1 MPVDKIAHQD
11 KAAISLKI
19 VIIGGSVAGLATA
32 YALRRAGHDVR
43 VIEKS
48 NGKSIALG
56 GLQSPPNMTRILYR
70 WGLQPLLDR
79 VAHKCKTMVFRKGSS
94 GDLIGAINFDK
105 DFLLDLVADF
115 LLIQDQELKDLLVQ
129 LAADEGV
136 QISYSTAVTSV
147 HTSPELATV
156 NLDNGEELTADFIV
170 CADGFDS
177 AFRPL
182 VTSADMDDGKEK
194 KKHLALTYIL
204 PVDVIN
210 QDDELR
216 PLMDPSLWLLWIG
229 SGYIFHA
236 NFINGGKDLSATL
249 TLDWYRD
256 IKPGD
261 EEWSDRPLASY
272 ELDFSGIEPRVQKL
286 LNLTTNVTGRAFV
299 SREASEDLVCENSKL
314 VLVGDA
320 AHPMLP
326 GGNHHTA
333 MIFEDAETL
342 RCLFSR
348 IRSKS
353 QISHFLT
360 AYEEIRQPRAQFV
373 MEYDYG
379 FHAMMKLPDG
389 EYQDQRNESL
399 SQSMVHGDWDHMDEA
414 TFRSVWG
421 IELEIYTHDAMDKVE
436 DWWTQWGSMI
446 SRKRLGAGPDDK
458 RHLAEDITRT
468 PSPQVNASIPGLHR
482 VSVHQILPSV

>member
-216 PLMDPSLWLLWIG
+216 PLMDPSLRLLWIG

-236 NFINGGKDLSATL
+236 NFI
-249 TLDWYRD
+249 
-256 IKPGD
+256 
-261 EEWSDRPLASY
+261 
-272 ELDFSGIEPRVQKL
+272 
-286 LNLTTNVTGRAFV
+286 
-299 SREASEDLVCENSKL
+299 
-314 VLVGDA
+314 
-320 AHPMLP
+320 P